1 MESRKLLDIGLERI
15 NSMLIDMAELSELT
29 VSKSISAYT
38 DEKDVLSEVLE
49 NSRKLKLIKDDI
61 GDLCVELIAR
71 FQPVASDLR
80 QIRSYLE
87 ISSGLDRFGR
97 YAYDISQVLDTVGD
111 LSMCDK
117 TVVKQAGLQSKKM
130 MKLSIKAFT
139 TRQLK
144 FAEKVKE
151 MDEVVDNL
159 YRDYFQKAINSPG
172 KNPICDFSTTLV
184 LRYLERIADHATY
197 ISDSVI
203 YVKTGK
209 KTNQ

>member
-1 MESRKLLDIGLERI
+1 
-15 NSMLIDMAELSELT
+15 
-29 VSKSISAYT
+29 
-38 DEKDVLSEVLE
+38 
-49 NSRKLKLIKDDI
+49 
-61 GDLCVELIAR
+61 
-71 FQPVASDLR
+71 
-80 QIRSYLE
+80 
-87 ISSGLDRFGR
+87 
-97 YAYDISQVLDTVGD
+97 
-111 LSMCDK
+111 MCDK

>member
-1 MESRKLLDIGLERI
+1 MSNYRKFVSLSCRFKSRKLLSHQLRHDF
-15 NSMLIDMAELSELT
+15 
-29 VSKSISAYT
+29 
-38 DEKDVLSEVLE
+38 
-49 NSRKLKLIKDDI
+49 IK
-61 GDLCVELIAR
+61 VE
-71 FQPVASDLR
+71 
-80 QIRSYLE
+80 Y
-87 ISSGLDRFGR
+87 
-97 YAYDISQVLDTVGD
+97 
-111 LSMCDK
+111 
-117 TVVKQAGLQSKKM
+117 
-130 MKLSIKAFT
+130 
-139 TRQLK
+139 LK

-159 YRDYFQKAINSPG
+159 YRDYFKKAINSPG